1 MEYRYEATSVAGF
14 VQMLAA
20 NYLAHGYWFFVQ
32 GFVPEG
38 KDPRLTDEKLLE
50 KYRIRISRDQRARRK
65 RAGLANLHY
74 LRYGPH
80 FVLLATKGHH
90 LFFAEEAKR
99 IRDVRQCP
107 ILFEG
112 YSLSVR
118 RGHFLKKHDECGD
131 AVADSKYRVRV
142 QISRERYRSLKAYFQ
157 DRAVHRRAESLARE
171 LWRVPFEPYAPVR
184 RQLLNLLRLVNQAR
198 GAAGFDKLPTSVL
211 RYRRTIVKP
220 FASEA
225 VARPVESWEGAYS
238 TVASQPAT
246 HAFPVARG

>member
-20 NYLAHGYWFFVQ
+20 NYLPHGYWFFVQ
-32 GFVPEG
+32 GFVPDG
-38 KDPRLTDEKLLE
+38 KDPRLTDEKLLT

-74 LRYGPH
+74 LRYRQY

-90 LFFAEEAKR
+90 PFFAEEAKR
-99 IRDVRQCP
+99 IRDARQCP

-118 RGHFLKKHDECGD
+118 RGGFLKKQDECD
-131 AVADSKYRVRV
+131 NVVADGKYRVRV
-142 QISRERYRSLKAYFQ
+142 QIARERFRSLKAYFL
-157 DRAVHRRAESLARE
+157 DVAVHRRAERITLE

-184 RQLLNLLRLVNQAR
+184 RQLLNLLRLINKAR
-198 GAAGFDKLPTSVL
+198 GEAGFEKLSTSVL
-211 RYRRTIVKP
+211 RYRRMIVKP
-220 FASEA
+220 FEMDVVAKPTELRHDARRPASPTLA
-225 VARPVESWEGAYS
+225 G
-238 TVASQPAT
+238 
-246 HAFPVARG
+246 